1 MRSITHEGYYHELH
15 ELSNT
20 IIVLVFSVMTSFVRM
35 ILQRE
40 ENKGVELTMCP
51 CNSMWAALL
60 AGEDFFEERGNAS
73 GGVGADL
80 LFFLTE
86 HEKQA
91 VQGFANDVLVD
102 IEGRAFCEGDGSKL
116 TDEGIP
122 LLRDGKLIHG
132 PFHDRTECDGQL
144 ASGLRFEVIGGCG
157 ISAV

>member
-1 MRSITHEGYYHELH
+1 MCSITHKGYYHELYK
-15 ELSNT
+15 LSNT
-20 IIVLVFSVMTSFVRM
+20 TIVLVFSVMTSFVRM

-102 IEGRAFCEGDGSKL
+102 TEGRAFCEGDGSKL
-116 TDEGIP
+116 TD
-122 LLRDGKLIHG
+122 
-132 PFHDRTECDGQL
+132 
-144 ASGLRFEVIGGCG
+144 
-157 ISAV
+157 